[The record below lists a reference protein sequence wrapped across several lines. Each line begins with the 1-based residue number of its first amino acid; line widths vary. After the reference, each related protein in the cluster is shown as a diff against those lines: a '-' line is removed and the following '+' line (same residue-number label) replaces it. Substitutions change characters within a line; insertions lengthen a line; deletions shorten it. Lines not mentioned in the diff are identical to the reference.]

1 MGSNVKTITHFCGA
15 ELFSFGTYVTLRL
28 SKIIKKHC
36 TVIVSQTSLS
46 QYIHEL
52 KSKGIQ
58 PTVTWKLIDRGK
70 PFSPVHGV
78 CNLCLKEKYYITYKP
93 EMAEINHRS
102 EIFNH
107 CVHKKSALMIKKKEK
122 TKGPQGVRII

>member
-1 MGSNVKTITHFCGA
+1 MEFKK
-15 ELFSFGTYVTLRL
+15 RL
-28 SKIIKKHC
+28 GVHTQTFKDPN
-36 TVIVSQTSLS
+36 VSQTSLS

-52 KSKGIQ
+52 KNKGIQ

-107 CVHKKSALMIKKKEK
+107 CVHKKSALMIKKERKNK
-122 TKGPQGVRII
+122 RSPGN